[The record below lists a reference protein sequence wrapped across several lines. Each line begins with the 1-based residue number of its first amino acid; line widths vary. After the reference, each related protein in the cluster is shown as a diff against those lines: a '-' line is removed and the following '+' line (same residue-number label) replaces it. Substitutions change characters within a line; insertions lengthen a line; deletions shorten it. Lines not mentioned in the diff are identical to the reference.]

1 MGLAAAQILFVLSDD
16 QDAMLNAYSTDG
28 IPHMTRLNGLVRQR
42 GALFTN
48 YVLAYPLCSPSRTA
62 LLTGTFPHNHGLTD
76 NSRLNVSHFHPEGEK
91 HTAAVWMQDAGY
103 HTMLVGKYVRPQSSL
118 GPLATPHSASYH
130 ACGLASRSLATCAVN
145 TSSRRHRQLIAA

>member
-1 MGLAAAQILFVLSDD
+1 MAAAQILFVLSDD

-103 HTMLVGKYVRPQSSL
+103 HTMLAGKYVRP
-118 GPLATPHSASYH
+118 PLALSA
-130 ACGLASRSLATCAVN
+130 AAT
-145 TSSRRHRQLIAA
+145 

>member
-118 GPLATPHSASYH
+118 SPPPTQPPTCTTHAAFPLA
-130 ACGLASRSLATCAVN
+130 LL
-145 TSSRRHRQLIAA
+145 RHVL

>member
-1 MGLAAAQILFVLSDD
+1 M
-16 QDAMLNAYSTDG
+16 
-28 IPHMTRLNGLVRQR
+28 
-42 GALFTN
+42 
-48 YVLAYPLCSPSRTA
+48 LAYPLCSPSRTA

-118 GPLATPHSASYH
+118 SPPPTQPSTTYAAFPLA
-130 ACGLASRSLATCAVN
+130 LL
-145 TSSRRHRQLIAA
+145 RHVL